1 MAKNSSPIEKRRHI
15 RLDYS
20 RLISFTHYADD
31 SQVQIPGKMAA
42 IKDVSEA
49 GILIQTA
56 ELLESGDVL
65 DLDIAFEQDKIV
77 QTQGTVVH
85 SRKAAEP
92 GLFDTGVTF
101 SKIDKADLA
110 YLKKFVELKRQH

>member
-1 MAKNSSPIEKRRHI
+1 MVKDSSPTEKRRHI

-31 SQVQIPGKMAA
+31 SQVRIPGKMAA
-42 IKDVSEA
+42 VKDVSEA
-49 GILIQTA
+49 GVLIQTA
-56 ELLESGDVL
+56 ELLDAGDVL
-65 DLDIAFEQDKIV
+65 DLDIAFEQEKIV

-92 GLFDTGVTF
+92 GLFDTGVKF
-101 SKIDKADLA
+101 SKVEKDDLA
-110 YLKKFVELKRQH
+110 YLKEFVEQKRRH

>member
-1 MAKNSSPIEKRRHI
+1 MAKDSTPIEKRRHI

-20 RLISFTHYADD
+20 RLISFTLYADD
-31 SQVQIPGKMAA
+31 SQVQVPGKMAA

-49 GILIQTA
+49 GVLIQTA
-56 ELLESGDVL
+56 ELLEAGDML

-92 GLFDTGVTF
+92 GLYDTGVKF
-101 SKIDKADLA
+101 SKVNKDDLA
-110 YLKKFVELKRQH
+110 YLKKFVEQKGAH